1 MFTSRKLSVLSSPQ
15 SQSVPESSTSL
26 LVHLCPWRHPVHS
39 HEEDLPWL
47 DDPEEHLQ
55 VMEDVSK
62 YLFLRDAKVDILIIR
77 VRALVDDAVHVQIEI
92 VKLWNLRGDR
102 KLYKMHK
109 NKKDIPPCLS
119 SVKNVSFFLNS

>member
-1 MFTSRKLSVLSSPQ
+1 MNNHEKLKKSL
-15 SQSVPESSTSL
+15 PESSTSL
-26 LVHLCPWRHPVHS
+26 LVHLCPWCHAVHG

-62 YLFLRDAKVDILIIR
+62 NLLLRDAKVDIFIVG

-92 VKLWNLRGDR
+92 VKLWNLREER
-102 KLYKMHK
+102 KLLKIHLKIHSAM
-109 NKKDIPPCLS
+109 S
-119 SVKNVSFFLNS
+119 